1 MNICIFTRSMPAHRE
16 EGAMFHHNIMG
27 TGLVKRG
34 HQVTVLT
41 TSRKDGIE
49 NEEKEGMSIFYLKG
63 APSDVY
69 TNQYWLE
76 STMKFE
82 ELHQKKGFDIIVS
95 ESAGGFGCIKYKIIS
110 KYRTPFVAIL
120 HNTPPSVIRT
130 TVSLGLVNTLSAIK
144 NQLFFYM
151 KILHKLYN
159 LSDGIICVSEYM
171 RKNLL
176 LLPMIKN
183 RDKIYVVYNGIDTN
197 IFKPNV
203 KPQKLKNDKTIL
215 YVGRVAKEKGIQF
228 AIRSLPEIVKEV
240 ETIKLIVV
248 GRGDYIDNLRSLAKR
263 IGVEK
268 YVLFTGGLRHSDLVN
283 YYNIADVFVLPSIRE
298 SFPLVLLEA
307 MACKRAIVASRTG
320 GIPEIVEDGINGY
333 LIPVGKIKQ
342 LAKKIIY
349 LLKENGSRKKFGEN
363 GRKKV
368 LEKFTLDKMLDD
380 TEKVF
385 KKIIKDFHS

>member
-1 MNICIFTRSMPAHRE
+1 
-16 EGAMFHHNIMG
+16 
-27 TGLVKRG
+27 
-34 HQVTVLT
+34 
-41 TSRKDGIE
+41 
-49 NEEKEGMSIFYLKG
+49 
-63 APSDVY
+63 
-69 TNQYWLE
+69 
-76 STMKFE
+76 
-82 ELHQKKGFDIIVS
+82 
-95 ESAGGFGCIKYKIIS
+95 
-110 KYRTPFVAIL
+110 
-120 HNTPPSVIRT
+120 
-130 TVSLGLVNTLSAIK
+130 
-144 NQLFFYM
+144 M

-159 LSDGIICVSEYM
+159 LSDGIICVSEYT

-176 LLPMIKN
+176 SLPMIKN

-240 ETIKLIVV
+240 ENIKLIVV

-283 YYNIADVFVLPSIRE
+283 YYNIADVFILPSICE
-298 SFPLVLLEA
+298 NFPFVLLEA

-349 LLKENGSRKKFGEN
+349 LLKENESRKKFGEN
-363 GRKKV
+363 GRRKV

-385 KKIIKDFHS
+385 KKIIKEFHS